1 MAVAQSQHVE
11 SQAVL
16 IRTAQMDDIY
26 PVLQLHSEAFADK
39 FGAAFGTRGS
49 ARGVEALAE
58 AWRRQGT
65 SSLRGMLVAVVDGE
79 IVGTTTLRTWEMG
92 GDDAAAAE
100 WAFQRVLG
108 VWGALRSMFAL
119 SLLDHQIARDEG
131 YITDVAVRG
140 DFRRRGIAQMMLARA
155 EDEARVRRKRFL
167 SLYVSASNHG
177 ARQLYANNGFITVR
191 TRYSFPSALLLRR
204 WAWVFM
210 RKPIDAVGP

>member
-1 MAVAQSQHVE
+1 MAVAQTQPIE
-11 SQAVL
+11 PQTVL
-16 IRTAQMDDIY
+16 LRAAQMDDIY

-39 FGAAFGTRGS
+39 FGAAFGSRART
-49 ARGVEALAE
+49 RGVEALAE

-65 SSLRGMLVAVVDGE
+65 SALRGMLVAVADGE

-100 WAFQRVLG
+100 WAFQHVLG

-119 SLLDHQIARDEG
+119 SLLDHQINRDEG

-140 DFRRRGIAQMMLARA
+140 DYRRRGIAQMLLARA
-155 EDEARVRRKRFL
+155 EDEARARRKRYL
-167 SLYVSASNHG
+167 SLYVSASNRG
-177 ARQLYANNGFITVR
+177 ARQLYYTNGFRDIRIRRSVT
-191 TRYSFPSALLLRR
+191 SALVLHR

-210 RKPIDAVGP
+210 RKAVEIAS